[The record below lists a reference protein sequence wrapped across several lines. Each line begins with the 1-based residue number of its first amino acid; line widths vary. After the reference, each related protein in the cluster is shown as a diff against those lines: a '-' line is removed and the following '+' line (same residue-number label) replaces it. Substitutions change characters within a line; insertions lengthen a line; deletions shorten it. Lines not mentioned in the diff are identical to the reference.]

1 MSDPTEHLQ
10 NVVDTPKRS
19 DRPDANPHAQGESKE
34 DDDDD
39 NFFNADANAKDNAS
53 DEASDE
59 ANDNDNVNDE
69 ANDNNNANDE
79 DNDNANDNVAE
90 AQSVTWCF
98 AVCLDAFNFAKAS
111 CSQFAWTDGP
121 RLSLRSMH
129 RI

>member
-69 ANDNNNANDE
+69 ANDN
-79 DNDNANDNVAE
+79 DNANANVAGRG
-90 AQSVTWCF
+90 VLLCVWM
-98 AVCLDAFNFAKAS
+98 
-111 CSQFAWTDGP
+111 
-121 RLSLRSMH
+121 RSISRRHPVPSSHGLMV
-129 RI
+129 RDCP